1 MITCMHLLRSSAEA
15 AAPRRSPWRRGA
27 RRCPLQTC
35 SALSNTDEVEI
46 VNVWWRRGLREG
58 VDMMQTPEDVDNV
71 SL

>member
-1 MITCMHLLRSSAEA
+1 
-15 AAPRRSPWRRGA
+15 
-27 RRCPLQTC
+27 
-35 SALSNTDEVEI
+35 VEI